1 MGTPLMYEQ
10 NFGFSRPLFSDGMA
24 QDDAVFR
31 TQAVERLGKDLEI
44 ALARKDSIALLSG
57 ISGTGKTT
65 IAADALKNIH
75 TRLAFTCISHPPLTA
90 HELLEQLLTD
100 FGFEP
105 YKKSRVE
112 RLQLWRQFLSEMG
125 ATDTRV
131 CLLVENIEELSP
143 EVIQSLHSLT
153 AADAALSPG
162 ANIVFTASQPPERL
176 LTTEDMLGINQRVR
190 LRQRIEPLSDEET
203 RDYLE
208 FKCRQANADVDQTF
222 GPDFA
227 DCLFELSGGIFRV
240 IDNLLES
247 ALRSA
252 AAANE
257 KTVTVDR
264 LTQIAEQQFGIS
276 HLGPEA
282 VDELL
287 DERAVNASMSDMP
300 ADSSPD
306 SIPTPVPQSLLDQI
320 PTLTDFVT
328 MRDNKAR
335 KADGP
340 EDETDAFL
348 AHVAEHSSYY

>member
-1 MGTPLMYEQ
+1 MYEQ

-24 QDDAVFR
+24 QDEAVFR
-31 TQAVERLGKDLEI
+31 TQAVEQLGKDLAI

-65 IAADALKNIH
+65 IAADALKNIN
-75 TRLAFTCISHPPLTA
+75 TRLAFTCLSHPPLTP

-131 CLLVENIEELSP
+131 CLLVENVEELSP
-143 EVIQSLHSLT
+143 EVIQSLHTLT

-162 ANIVFTASQPPERL
+162 ANIVFTTTAPPERL

-190 LRQRIEPLSDEET
+190 LRQRLDPLTEEET
-203 RDYLE
+203 RDYLA
-208 FKCRQANADVDQTF
+208 FKCRQVDADVDRTF
-222 GPDFA
+222 GREFA
-227 DCLFELSGGIFRV
+227 SCLFELSGGIFRV

-247 ALRSA
+247 TLRSA

-257 KTVTVDR
+257 KSVTVDR
-264 LTQIAEQQFGIS
+264 LIQIAEQQFGIS
-276 HLGPEA
+276 QLAPEA
-282 VDELL
+282 VDDLL
-287 DERAVNASMSDMP
+287 EEHTTNAALPEPLVESKP
-300 ADSSPD
+300 ASVA
-306 SIPTPVPQSLLDQI
+306 TPVPQSLLDQI

-328 MRDNKAR
+328 TRDKAR
-335 KADGP
+335 KADSAAS
-340 EDETDAFL
+340 EESDAFL
-348 AHVAEHSSYY
+348 AHVAEHSTYY